1 MKVTG
6 RVGEF
11 INGIQLHFADGTDS
25 PMIGEDDG
33 DESILTFAG
42 NDPIAQIIFKTRAG
56 NLYAVEFVSE
66 SGLREQLGRKE

>member
-1 MKVTG
+1 M
-6 RVGEF
+6 
-11 INGIQLHFADGTDS
+11 INKAPLGSFRTLS
-25 PMIGEDDG
+25 N
-33 DESILTFAG
+33 L